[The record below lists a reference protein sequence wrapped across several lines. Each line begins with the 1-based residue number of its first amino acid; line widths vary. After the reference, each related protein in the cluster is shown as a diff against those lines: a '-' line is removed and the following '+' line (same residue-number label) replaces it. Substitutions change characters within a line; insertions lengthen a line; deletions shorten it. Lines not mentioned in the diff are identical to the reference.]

1 MKRYSITRDKG
12 AEILWISTRTIDRY
26 IKSWKL
32 SYKKIANKVLLAE
45 EEIENMKSE
54 FALLHQE
61 VSTELVNETATH
73 VESNPNVAIIK
84 PSFDVSELSDKI
96 DKLALIFKEKDKI
109 VEEKN
114 KIIIMLQHRIG
125 ELETKIQSMIAL
137 PDYTKE
143 KQEAIEEKRKLEEK
157 LEFLKW
163 KLKEQEMK
171 TFVVVGFSLVLIV
184 VAVFLFVKVLK

>member
-125 ELETKIQSMIAL
+125 EFETKIQSMIAL